1 MLVTILPLYIVVDE
15 CSYHT
20 SIRKLGELTAI
31 VKEATKRNMKPLLQ
45 LLYSNSEQL
54 VYNLVGDTMNN

>member
-1 MLVTILPLYIVVDE
+1 MLATILPLYILVDDS
-15 CSYHT
+15 SYHT
-20 SIRKLGELTAI
+20 SNRKLGGLIAI
-31 VKEATKRNMKPLLQ
+31 VKEATKRNMKTLLQ